1 MHVPSRMG
9 EAALSLVLAG
19 LGAAVAVGGAR
30 MPLGTLSLPGPGFF
44 PLALG
49 VLLGVAGVAWSAVT
63 LARGG
68 SDPVSLGGWR
78 PWSTLAVL
86 AAAALAFEPVGAPL
100 TLALMLAALFRILGD
115 LGLARAL
122 AYGVVASAVAYLV
135 FTRLLGVGLPAGV
148 LDGLLFR

>member
-19 LGAAVAVGGAR
+19 LGAAVAMGGGR

-49 VLLGVAGVAWSAVT
+49 ALLALAGAAWAAVT
-63 LARGG
+63 LARG
-68 SDPVSLGGWR
+68 SSEPVSLGGWR

-86 AAAALAFEPVGAPL
+86 ATAALAFEPLGAPL

-122 AYGVVASAVAYLV
+122 GYGVVASAVAYLV
-135 FTRLLGVGLPAGV
+135 FTRLLGVGLPAGA
-148 LDGLLFR
+148 LEGLLFR